1 MIARLANSQN
11 SWRGLAPVS
20 QPSFAPKLVALEFL
34 TQNSRRLVFSAKKM
48 AVSLKRASERLLCEG
63 YKWQFMTTSDCCPLS
78 TLKIRQ
84 HHSTLTPIAMAPST
98 TTIVTNPSTHHPFI
112 PPRYWVAL
120 SAVAHVKAQ
129 KREEKRQDKLYRD
142 YCAAEVI
149 HKNMLS

>member
-84 HHSTLTPIAMAPST
+84 HHSAPTAICNGAINDDYRHKPQHTPPHSYRHGITGWPCRQLHMSRHRKGKRSDRTSST
-98 TTIVTNPSTHHPFI
+98 ATTV
-112 PPRYWVAL
+112 PPR
-120 SAVAHVKAQ
+120 
-129 KREEKRQDKLYRD
+129 
-142 YCAAEVI
+142 
-149 HKNMLS
+149 